1 MRSTSPLILLRRAA
15 LVGLGVFL
23 ATMVFSFLA
32 ETITSKLASI
42 SLAFIFLLLIIIISV
57 IFDIIGTAATAADEA
72 PFHAKAAK
80 KVNGARQS
88 VYLVRNADR
97 VANFSQDVVGDIAGI
112 VAGALGISLMVQVV
126 LLMPTEDVFV
136 LNIIITS
143 VIAALTVGGKAYGKG
158 LAVSRANEIIF
169 LVGRLLAVVER
180 VTGYGFAGS
189 GRGQRPGKKRR

>member
-42 SLAFIFLLLIIIISV
+42 YLAFIFLLLIIIISV

-88 VYLVRNADR
+88 VHLVRNADR
-97 VANFSQDVVGDIAGI
+97 VANFTQDVVGDIAGI

-126 LLMPTEDVFV
+126 LLIPAEDVFV

-158 LAVSRANEIIF
+158 LAISKANEIIF

-180 VTGYGFAGS
+180 VTGYGFAGNS
-189 GRGQRPGKKRR
+189 RGQRPGKKRR

>member
-1 MRSTSPLILLRRAA
+1 MRNTNPLVLLRRAA
-15 LVGLGVFL
+15 LVGAAVFPV
-23 ATMVFSFLA
+23 TVVFSFLA

-42 SLAFIFLLLIIIISV
+42 YLAFIFLLLIIIINV

-88 VYLVRNADR
+88 VYLVRNADH
-97 VANFSQDVVGDIAGI
+97 VANFCQDVVGDIAGI

-126 LLMPTEDVFV
+126 LLVPADDVFV
-136 LNIIITS
+136 LNIIITA

-158 LAVSRANEIIF
+158 LAVSKANGIIF
-169 LVGRLLAVVER
+169 LVGRILAVIER
-180 VTGYGFAGS
+180 TTGYSVAGNGK
-189 GRGQRPGKKRR
+189 GRRPGKRRR